1 MRSFAVMAFFWA
13 TTLVASV
20 SAFPQEQRLKPD
32 EGIRSNPPNVIAI
45 SGATL
50 VVEPG
55 KVVTGQVL
63 VIEDGKISALTTA
76 EKIPVGAK
84 TIDLTGKFIYPAF
97 VEPYYEA
104 EAVVSTEPGLP
115 YWNSQI
121 LPQRQMKNGMVVDE
135 AALDKLRR
143 AGIATVTVVPNDRII
158 KGASCVVSTGSKS
171 ISERLLKAEW
181 AQHIRLTV
189 SARGEGYPSSPMGAV
204 ALARQALLDAQWYH
218 QAWQAFQRD
227 PSLEQPEAC
236 DALDVLSD
244 AMRNNKLFV
253 FDGLNELFVLRADDF
268 AREFG
273 LNYLVRGSGREYLRL
288 DAIAKVN
295 RPILVPVN
303 FPRAPNVTTPDSALQ
318 AELGELMHWELAPE
332 NPGRLSKAG
341 VTIALTTNG
350 LRDPAE
356 YLGAI
361 RKAIQRGL
369 PPEEALKAVTITP
382 AKLLGVSEMVGTIQV
397 GKLANLIVADKELW
411 EESAKIQ
418 ETWVQGDRFA
428 FATEGNDSIDGTYRL
443 DLQGPG
449 GKPAALWMEIADSK
463 KKVTGSLRKERE
475 IVAPAK
481 KDAEESPKPEEAKT
495 EEVKPVEAKADEA
508 KSEAAKPEEN
518 KNDDKKPEGTEAKE
532 EEAKPQS
539 IKLDNLAFKDRQLG
553 GRFASKSVVDGS
565 EGFAQI
571 ALTMLPAEGGARLV
585 GRVLWSD
592 GTVSN
597 VNAVLDQ
604 ELSKKSETKEE
615 DSPKKEEGGRGE
627 GRERRKKPTDSKIL
641 STVRYP
647 LTAAGLES
655 APVASTKVLF
665 KNATVWTSGPQG
677 ILEKTDVLV
686 EDGII
691 TAVGSGLNAP
701 EGSQIVDATGM
712 HLSPGI
718 IDCHSHMATDS
729 GVNEGGQAITAEVRI
744 GDFVDCND
752 ITIYRQL
759 AGGVTAA
766 NILHGSANPIGGQ
779 NQVIKLRWGALPN
792 EMKMSEAPAG
802 IKFALGENVK
812 QSNSIGMR
820 GGPIRYPMSRMGVEQ
835 IVRDQFAAA
844 LEYEKNWAEW
854 KQTGRGLPPR
864 RDLQSETI
872 LEILRGKRWVHC
884 HSYRQDEIL
893 AFLRVLEDY
902 DVRIGSLQHI
912 LEGYKVA
919 EALAA
924 HGAMAS
930 SFSDWWAY
938 KFEVFDAIPHNGAL
952 LHQQGVVVSFNSD
965 DDELARHLNHEAAKA
980 VKYGGVKPDEALKF
994 VTLNP
999 AKQLRIDQYV
1009 GSIEVGK
1016 QADIVLWSSSPL
1028 STMSRCEQTW
1038 IDGRKYFDRQED
1050 ITRRTATAAL
1060 RNQLVQ
1066 KVLDSGEETL
1076 GAGERP
1082 ENPAGEWVRH
1092 DEFCHAKGNKQTGS
1106 ATHSHR

>member
-1 MRSFAVMAFFWA
+1 MRSFAVM
-13 TTLVASV
+13 TLVGVMVLFGSV
-20 SAFPQEQRLKPD
+20 PAFSQEQRLRPG
-32 EGIRSNPPNVIAI
+32 EGIRSNPPGNVAI
-45 SGATL
+45 TGATI

-55 KVVTGQVL
+55 KAVTGQTL
-63 VIEDGKISALTTA
+63 LIQEGKVAALTTA
-76 EKIPVGAK
+76 DKLPAGTKV
-84 TIDLTGKFIYPAF
+84 IDLAGKFIYPAF
-97 VEPYYEA
+97 VEPFYEA
-104 EAVVSTEPGLP
+104 DAVASTEPGLP
-115 YWNSQI
+115 YWNAQI
-121 LPQRQMKNGMVVDE
+121 LPQRQMKNGLVLDD

-143 AGIATVTVVPNDRII
+143 AGIATVTVVPRDRII
-158 KGASCVVSTGSKS
+158 KGTSCVVATGSKPLAD
-171 ISERLLKAEW
+171 RLLKAEW
-181 AQHIRLTV
+181 AQHVRLTV
-189 SARGEGYPSSPMGAV
+189 SSRGEGYPTSPMGAV

-218 QAWQAFQRD
+218 LAWQAYHKD
-227 PSLEQPEAC
+227 PSIEQPEAC
-236 DALDVLSD
+236 DALEVLSQQ
-244 AMRNNKLFV
+244 MRSDQLFV

-288 DAIAKVN
+288 EAIAKVN

-303 FPRAPNVTTPDSALQ
+303 FPRAPNVATPDAALQ

-332 NPGRLSKAG
+332 NPGRLANAG
-341 VTIALTTNG
+341 VTIALTSNG
-350 LRDPAE
+350 LREPTE
-356 YLGAI
+356 YLASI
-361 RKAIQRGL
+361 RKAVQRGL
-369 PPEEALKAVTITP
+369 PPEEALKASTLTP
-382 AKLLGVSEMVGTIQV
+382 AKLLGISEFVGSIRV

-418 ETWVQGDRFA
+418 ETWVQGERFA
-428 FATEGNDSIDGTYRL
+428 WTTDGSDSVDGTYRL
-443 DLQGPG
+443 DLQGPQ
-449 GKPAALWMEIADSK
+449 GKPAALWLEVSDSK
-463 KKVTGSLRKERE
+463 KKVNGALRTERPS
-475 IVAPAK
+475 VTQA
-481 KDAEESPKPEEAKT
+481 AEEETAQDAAASPE
-495 EEVKPVEAKADEA
+495 
-508 KSEAAKPEEN
+508 
-518 KNDDKKPEGTEAKE
+518 KE
-532 EEAKPQS
+532 EEQKDTAASAAKDEKKNS
-539 IKLDNLAFKDRQLG
+539 ANKLESLLFKDRQLS
-553 GRFASKSVVDGS
+553 GRFKSKDVVEGSDGL
-565 EGFAQI
+565 GQLT
-571 ALTMLPAEGGARLV
+571 LTMLPSDNGTRWV
-585 GRVLWSD
+585 GRILWSD
-592 GTVSN
+592 GSISN
-597 VNAVLDQ
+597 VTATLDQ
-604 ELSKKSETKEE
+604 ELSKPVEASEKEPAAKKGK
-615 DSPKKEEGGRGE
+615 DS
-627 GRERRKKPTDSKIL
+627 SKVL

-647 LTAAGLES
+647 LTAAGLE
-655 APVASTKVLF
+655 APPESPTKVLF
-665 KNATVWTSGPQG
+665 KSATVWTSGPQG
-677 ILEKTDVLV
+677 ILKNSDVLV

-691 TAVGSGLNAP
+691 VAVGEGLAAP
-701 EGSQIVDATGM
+701 EGALVVDATGM

-729 GVNEGGQAITAEVRI
+729 GVNESGQAITAEVRI

-766 NILHGSANPIGGQ
+766 NVLHGSANPIGGQ
-779 NQVIKLRWGALPN
+779 NQVVKLRWGALPN
-792 EMKMSEAPAG
+792 EMKMAQAPPG

-812 QSNSIGMR
+812 RSNSMASQ
-820 GGPIRYPMSRMGVEQ
+820 GPTRYPMSRMGVEQ

-844 LEYEKNWAEW
+844 LEYEKSWVEW
-854 KQTGRGLPPR
+854 KETGRGLPPR

-872 LEILRGKRWVHC
+872 LEIVRGQRWVHC

-902 DVRIGSLQHI
+902 DIRVGSLQHI

-1016 QADIVLWSSSPL
+1016 QADLVLWSSSPL

-1038 IDGRKYFDRQED
+1038 IDGRKYFDRQAD
-1050 ITRRTATAAL
+1050 IARRVTMAEL

-1066 KVLDSGEETL
+1066 KILDSGEETL

-1092 DEFCHAKGNKQTGS
+1092 DEFCHAKGNKQQHS
-1106 ATHSHR
+1106 ATHQHR